1 MHRCLVMVVGAA
13 LALAACVSSPA
24 LPAGAPQ
31 AAASPGVPHVAETPS
46 KAADAAR
53 VMQATCGAN
62 PQNAEREINFVC
74 SLQSSDLAHLEA
86 GRAPPPK
93 LGCPPA
99 VACDIEDASL
109 VVRILFSPATMGMD
123 NVPRATSLEITGF
136 DKPTARASARPLE
149 GLAPWRP
156 MTDAPTT
163 PPLMQRAKGGAEF
176 DLTPEATRR
185 ILDLASALRRQP
197 ETATWLLCRIDA
209 GAGKDALPAVVFSN
223 DPAGAFIELF
233 FGAETHAYLRNGAY
247 YGKAGR
253 IAALASGSDRPET
266 RCRPPPND

>member
-1 MHRCLVMVVGAA
+1 MRPSLAILSAA
-13 LALAACVSSPA
+13 CLALGACASAPTPPTPPTPAAPA
-24 LPAGAPQ
+24 AIVMDGTGEVT
-31 AAASPGVPHVAETPS
+31 AAM
-46 KAADAAR
+46 R
-53 VMQATCGAN
+53 ATCGAN

-74 SLQSSDLAHLEA
+74 SLQSTDLAHLEA
-86 GRAPPPK
+86 ERTPPPR

-99 VACDIEDASL
+99 VACDIEDSSL

-136 DKPTARASARPLE
+136 DKPAAHASVRPLE
-149 GLAPWRP
+149 GLGPWRP

-163 PPLMQRAKGGAEF
+163 PPLMRRAEGAREF
-176 DLTPEATRR
+176 DLSPETTKR
-185 ILDLASALRRQP
+185 ILDLASALRKTP

-209 GAGKDALPAVVFSN
+209 GAGADAQPAVVFSN

-233 FGAETHAYLRNGAY
+233 FGGETHAYLRNGAY

-266 RCRPPPND
+266 RCRPPPSE